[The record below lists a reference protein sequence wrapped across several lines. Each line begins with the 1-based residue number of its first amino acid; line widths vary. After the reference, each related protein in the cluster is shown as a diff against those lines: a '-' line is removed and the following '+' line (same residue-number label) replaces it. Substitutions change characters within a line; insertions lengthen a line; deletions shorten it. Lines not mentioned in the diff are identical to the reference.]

1 MKSETVT
8 PQSTSTCFD
17 VIQSNVSKIETK
29 KKKDAFFSSMLSNS
43 DTNTRMIESEDDFEV
58 LSTVDTN
65 DFIFNPL
72 DVTSRKA
79 ICKHLDMAFHK
90 ADLNHENIGENLSN
104 RTPKVKTIGCDG
116 NSLFRG
122 LSVAITGW
130 ETSHLAFGQ
139 LICEHIS
146 KVGTYNKIDAQ
157 NYLSRSKMRSLRTY
171 GTDIE
176 IMAAAQIFGC
186 DVYVYHMYGN
196 SLKWLCFPCK
206 HSSGVISRAIYLG
219 NRYGNGKDGHFDY
232 ICGLF

>member
-1 MKSETVT
+1 MKSETLT
-8 PQSTSTCFD
+8 PQATSTCSD

-43 DTNTRMIESEDDFEV
+43 NTNTRIIQSEDDIEV
-58 LSTVDTN
+58 LSSIDTN

-72 DVTSRKA
+72 DVSSRKA
-79 ICKHLDMAFHK
+79 ICKRLDMPFCK
-90 ADLNHENIGENLSN
+90 ADLNHENIGENLNN
-104 RTPKVKTIGCDG
+104 RTPKVKTIGGDG
-116 NSLFRG
+116 NCLFRG

-130 ETSHLAFGQ
+130 ETSHLAFRQ

-146 KVGTYNKIDAQ
+146 EVGTYNKIDPQ
-157 NYLSRSKMRSLRTY
+157 NYLSRSKMRSLQTY

-186 DVYVYHMYGN
+186 DIYVYHMYGN
-196 SLKWLCFPCK
+196 SLKWLRFPCK
-206 HSSGVISRAIYLG
+206 HSSGVNSRAIYLD

-232 ICGLF
+232 VCGLF